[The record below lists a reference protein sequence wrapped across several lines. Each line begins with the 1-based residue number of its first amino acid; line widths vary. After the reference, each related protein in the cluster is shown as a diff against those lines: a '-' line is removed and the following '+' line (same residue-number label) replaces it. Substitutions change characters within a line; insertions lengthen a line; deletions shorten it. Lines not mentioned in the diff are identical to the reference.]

1 MRKNKGLWRIKRGAA
16 HGPSGRS
23 KEHALFCC
31 WPKGPRFQKRLAK
44 RVVDAG
50 LPRSGSSGLLMSDSK
65 ACLIYPEPADRRFFP
80 PLVVAYLVKLACQ
93 MPDQA
98 GRSLSLWFCAELAQ
112 ELERRKIVETISAQ
126 SVQRML
132 ASHKLKPWRVHHWLG
147 QKGWDTP
154 AFRERT
160 EDICHWYT
168 CSLLTKSS

>member
-132 ASHKLKPWRVHHWLG
+132 ASSSNPGAFTIGWVRRAGIPPHFG
-147 QKGWDTP
+147 NEQKIFAIGIP
-154 AFRERT
+154 AP
-160 EDICHWYT
+160 C
-168 CSLLTKSS
+168 